1 MFALLLLSLALAMD
15 AFAVSLVRGAAGKGR
30 KIDALILGS
39 AFGLAQGLMPLVGWL
54 LGVAFAETFRSIDH
68 WIAFALLTVLGLRM
82 IREARSKE
90 TETVARGP
98 LSPLGLLV
106 AAFAT
111 SIDAAAAG
119 VALPLL
125 GVPIPVACLV
135 IGGVTGVLC
144 ASGYVA
150 GARIGTKLGKKAELA
165 GGIALISLGIKILIE
180 HRSA

>member
-98 LSPLGLLV
+98 LSSLSLLV

-111 SIDAAAAG
+111 SIDAAAG

-165 GGIALISLGIKILIE
+165 GGIALISLGMKILIE
-180 HRSA
+180 HLSA